1 MKPYSVVIALDR
13 TDKVLPSLESLKAL
27 APHERPAE
35 VILAVGRN
43 PSLQR
48 NLGVSACRHPL
59 VHFLDDDS
67 FVISGTPARLR
78 SHFEE
83 ARISVAGGPNLP
95 FPDASPFEK
104 TVSAVLASWLG
115 SFTVRNRYAPL
126 GAVREATEKEL
137 ILCNLMVRRDA
148 FLKAGGFRTDLFPN
162 EENEF
167 LNRLMHHGHGLIYD
181 PEAAIY
187 RPRRKDLVSFIIQS
201 FRYGRGRG
209 QQMRVYPCL
218 SDVIHMVPAFFLF
231 YLLLLVASLFTPETG
246 FVAHLKSAWF
256 KAPFALFAALA
267 LYTGISGMSWH
278 RQLRDVVLIPL
289 LITIRQALY
298 GAGLLAG
305 LLGGPSAARPRDV
318 SLFRVILHGRKT
330 ILKPIK
336 IPGNKE

>member
-1 MKPYSVVIALDR
+1 VVALDR
-13 TDKVLPSLESLKAL
+13 TDKVLPSLESIRAL
-27 APHERPAE
+27 PSRERPSE

-48 NLGVSACRHPL
+48 NRGVAACRHPL

-67 FVISGTPARLR
+67 FVITGTPARLAA
-78 SHFEE
+78 HFDE
-83 ARISVAGGPNLP
+83 ARVSVAGGPNLP
-95 FPDASPFEK
+95 FPNASPFEK
-104 TVSAVLASWLG
+104 SVSAVLASWLG

-137 ILCNLMVRRDA
+137 ILCNLMVRREA
-148 FLKAGGFRTDLFPN
+148 FVREGGFRTDLFPN

-167 LNRLMHHGHGLIYD
+167 LNRLMHRGHGLIYD

-187 RPRRKDLVSFIIQS
+187 RHRRKDPGAFMLQS

-218 SDVIHMVPAFFLF
+218 SDVVHMVPSFFLI
-231 YLLLLVASLFTPETG
+231 YVLLLAASLFLPSAG
-246 FVAHLKSAWF
+246 PLAFLKTAWF
-256 KAPFALFAALA
+256 RAPFALFSALA

-278 RQLRDVVLIPL
+278 RQLHDVLLIPT
-289 LITIRQALY
+289 LIFLRQALY

-305 LLGGPSAARPRDV
+305 LVGGPSAPRSTDV
-318 SLFRVILHGRKT
+318 SLFRASLSGRRVRLT
-330 ILKPIK
+330 PLRVPAGR
-336 IPGNKE
+336 PR